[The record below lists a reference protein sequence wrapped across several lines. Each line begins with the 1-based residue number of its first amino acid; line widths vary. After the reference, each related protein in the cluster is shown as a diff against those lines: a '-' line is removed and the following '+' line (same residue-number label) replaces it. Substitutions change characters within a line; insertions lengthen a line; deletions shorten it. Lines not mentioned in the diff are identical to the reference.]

1 MDMSVLTNS
10 ALAVKI
16 KAMKGKLLTAAQY
29 GGLIGCESVSEVA
42 EYLKQ
47 NSVYSDIYKVA
58 NETGIHRGAM
68 EMYLTDTNVDDYEK
82 LYRFCGKEERKLLDL
97 IFSLYEIN
105 AIVKVARSLYTKQT
119 TSEELGD
126 FLKRH
131 IDIDTEKLSKAENME
146 NLVELLVNTE
156 YYKPLKALL
165 DNPSYKDVSIF
176 DVEMTLN
183 IVYYKKIMDFAKKIK
198 NKSEREL
205 FTRFY
210 GSIIDILNINC
221 VYRCR
226 FNFNIESEY
235 IYGYII
241 PYHFRISSDTVIS
254 MARAESRRAL
264 IEQIKQTPYAN
275 LIGDNFA
282 IAFER
287 FLKDMSCRILESHPY
302 SMICLSCYFKLKEIE
317 NFNLISII
325 EGIRY
330 SLNKDEIQSLI
341 IA

>member
-126 FLKRH
+126 FLKR
-131 IDIDTEKLSKAENME
+131 
-146 NLVELLVNTE
+146 
-156 YYKPLKALL
+156 
-165 DNPSYKDVSIF
+165 
-176 DVEMTLN
+176 
-183 IVYYKKIMDFAKKIK
+183 AKKIK

-275 LIGDNFA
+275 LIGDNFT